1 MRGPVVYAFEGIDHP
16 DTDLF
21 AVTLPHDAEFSATH
35 RPDLLHGVTVVT
47 TTGRDA
53 EGKPV
58 PLTAIPYFAWAN
70 RGKSPMNIW
79 LMAKDGR

>member
-1 MRGPVVYAFEGIDHP
+1 VYAFEGVDNP
-16 DTDLF
+16 DTNLF
-21 AVTLPHDAEFSATH
+21 QVALPPDAELTSIH
-35 RPDLLHGVTVVT
+35 RPDLLDGVTVVT

-58 PLTAIPYFAWAN
+58 PLTAIPYYAWAN

-79 LMAKDGR
+79 LLAKDGP